1 MSEVL
6 IQEDPVLFAASP
18 TTYKSY
24 VGELV
29 PIPTKPFE
37 SIDILNDTIP
47 VDAFVRNYILP
58 AS

>member
-37 SIDILNDTIP
+37 SIDILVVFKP
-47 VDAFVRNYILP
+47 YVGFV
-58 AS
+58 